1 MKLRRIVE
9 EDEVLKNTSEIK
21 DIKEKKITPTEDA
34 ATASAIDSIKVNKE
48 NAEKNIAASGI
59 KKVADD
65 VKKELDGKEKRGP
78 KTPKLKPYTE
88 SKKAKD
94 RKELAAFITEAK
106 AKNHNY
112 KISKCL
118 EEGYRYLFEEDA
130 TDNAADNDDLNWKK
144 YKGTIEYTVSVD
156 FDVEAESK
164 EAAEEFAINNI
175 NAVEYADESIGFE
188 SNNNSDGGDITITS
202 VYVDGY
208 LEHCN
213 IYEEIIEGLDS
224 KKGTIANVLK
234 NHMSEINA
242 AAAGGPNKMRD
253 KIVDILKTDSDL
265 IHNKAVE
272 EAITIL
278 NSINGP
284 KLYSTIATYMTGQ
297 RVINPAKEKQKR
309 NSDLEDTE
317 ESLKESDDCVV
328 VDHYVLDD
336 GTEIV
341 TTLCDGKYCW
351 HCVDDSCESDDCFD
365 SENEAYEDACE
376 QLCGDIEEDENENGL
391 DESLDEDDKQY
402 KDEEENDNDEQ
413 NDEKEEASEDTEDD
427 KIEDEAPVYDV
438 NEESKDDFETDD
450 DTEDDNSELY
460 GDEFINNDIGGQ
472 EAKSEDSDDSNLIP
486 VNSLDKYK
494 PTAEEK
500 PVFET
505 IQSAG
510 AATMDAFKSTM
521 EDLEGLNIKATRLHD
536 LLTKDATWLEDMLGI
551 SGTEAPERD
560 IPPEAIEPDDIEVD
574 DVPEVTQEVKA
585 TEVKQEAPKATEEP
599 KKEEVKEAKATT
611 TTKQPLVEKDA
622 DGNYNLSGMND
633 VDPIDVEDDSEEKE
647 KAKLESMVNQKG
659 GLNNIKVG
667 A

>member
-1 MKLRRIVE
+1 
-9 EDEVLKNTSEIK
+9 
-21 DIKEKKITPTEDA
+21 
-34 ATASAIDSIKVNKE
+34 
-48 NAEKNIAASGI
+48 
-59 KKVADD
+59 
-65 VKKELDGKEKRGP
+65 
-78 KTPKLKPYTE
+78 
-88 SKKAKD
+88 
-94 RKELAAFITEAK
+94 
-106 AKNHNY
+106 
-112 KISKCL
+112 
-118 EEGYRYLFEEDA
+118 
-130 TDNAADNDDLNWKK
+130 
-144 YKGTIEYTVSVD
+144 
-156 FDVEAESK
+156 
-164 EAAEEFAINNI
+164 
-175 NAVEYADESIGFE
+175 
-188 SNNNSDGGDITITS
+188 
-202 VYVDGY
+202 
-208 LEHCN
+208 
-213 IYEEIIEGLDS
+213 
-224 KKGTIANVLK
+224 
-234 NHMSEINA
+234 MSEINA

-284 KLYSTIATYMTGQ
+284 KLLYSTIATYMTGQ

-413 NDEKEEASEDTEDD
+413 NDEKEEASEDTKDD
-427 KIEDEAPVYDV
+427 KIEDDAPVYDV

-585 TEVKQEAPKATEEP
+585 TEVKQEAPKIGRAH
-599 KKEEVKEAKATT
+599 V
-611 TTKQPLVEKDA
+611 
-622 DGNYNLSGMND
+622 
-633 VDPIDVEDDSEEKE
+633 
-647 KAKLESMVNQKG
+647 
-659 GLNNIKVG
+659 
-667 A
+667 